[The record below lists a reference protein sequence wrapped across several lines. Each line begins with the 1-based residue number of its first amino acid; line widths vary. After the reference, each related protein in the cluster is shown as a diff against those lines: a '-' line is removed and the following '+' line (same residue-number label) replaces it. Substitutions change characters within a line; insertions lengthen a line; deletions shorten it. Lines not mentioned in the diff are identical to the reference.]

1 MTEKQTYQVPMTTS
15 KVQEMTKMALCVA
28 LLAVAAYIS
37 FPLPFTPAMVT
48 GLTVAVNLVAFILPP
63 KKALLVMI
71 IYVLL
76 GAVGV
81 PVFVGGTAGL
91 GKIFGPTGGFIIG
104 FVVAAFAIGVLIAI
118 IELPCTGQAY
128 LPTIAYMVRDAHLR
142 THALLHLLLYNVLF
156 IAPLVAIFIL
166 AAFGMTHERLAA
178 ALRQRAALV
187 KFATAALFFVL
198 FAVFLRSF

>member
-1 MTEKQTYQVPMTTS
+1 MMDKQTYQVPMTTS

-63 KKALLVMI
+63 KQALIVMI

-104 FVVAAFAIGVLIAI
+104 FVVAAFVMSL
-118 IELPCTGQAY
+118 
-128 LPTIAYMVRDAHLR
+128 LR
-142 THALLHLLLYNVLF
+142 GNSCNYKKMLLLGIAVGMPIIYVGGCISMYAVAGMSVWKTLIIAVFPFIIGDVLK
-156 IAPLVAIFIL
+156 VIL
-166 AAFGMTHERLAA
+166 AAFLADRLNAIA
-178 ALRQRAALV
+178 KR
-187 KFATAALFFVL
+187 
-198 FAVFLRSF
+198 